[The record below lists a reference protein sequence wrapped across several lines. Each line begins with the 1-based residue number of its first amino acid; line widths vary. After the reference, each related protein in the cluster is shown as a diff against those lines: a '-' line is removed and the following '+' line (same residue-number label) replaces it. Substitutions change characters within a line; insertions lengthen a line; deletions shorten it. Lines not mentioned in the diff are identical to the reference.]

1 MLVSICL
8 LVSVTA
14 PCGWCM
20 PYLIQGCL
28 SQNLQEAKNLSHSD
42 QVMVRT
48 ASSLSSGTH
57 SRDTDLGPAPG
68 LEGSSSQGKRRC
80 SYAVLQADSQG
91 SPSSPSSTALLAL
104 MELSGSPA
112 PPRGTGQRARFAD
125 SVTDNS
131 PVSKRPS
138 SLF

>member
-1 MLVSICL
+1 MVLWLVHIY
-8 LVSVTA
+8 LV
-14 PCGWCM
+14 
-20 PYLIQGCL
+20 QGSL
-28 SQNLQEAKNLSHSD
+28 PQNLQEAESLSHSG

-48 ASSLSSGTH
+48 ASSLSSGAQ

-68 LEGSSSQGKRRC
+68 LEGSSSQDKRRC
-80 SYAVLQADSQG
+80 SYAVLQADSPG

-104 MELSGSPA
+104 VELSGSPA
-112 PPRGTGQRARFAD
+112 PARGAGHRARFAD
-125 SVTDNS
+125 SVTDGS